1 MVKMRRPSCSQ
12 HGLFEA
18 TCCLMCSCWSP
29 FQTEQRI
36 IYFDLVFGD
45 SEPDRHSRQ
54 VILLLFWDIAYFF
67 LFTRNIFKNNC
78 IKSVEAALHK
88 SWGIFKF
95 FIPTAVTGAFFFLFG
110 QSLNYF
116 QAVKLWMRNL
126 FLSGSTAGSSF
137 ASSSLFWDFLQH
149 LRATFIQNLVC
160 AVWKNG
166 WHSRKR
172 GKDRTLFLKNKL
184 HNLRH
189 LQTSVPRFVLFF
201 PPQGEWAVCSS

>member
-95 FIPTAVTGAFFFLFG
+95 FIPTAVTGAFFFFSVKAWIIFKPLNSGWEIYFWAAPLLGVHLPPQAYFG
-110 QSLNYF
+110 IFYSISGP
-116 QAVKLWMRNL
+116 
-126 FLSGSTAGSSF
+126 LSS
-137 ASSSLFWDFLQH
+137 
-149 LRATFIQNLVC
+149 
-160 AVWKNG
+160 K
-166 WHSRKR
+166 
-172 GKDRTLFLKNKL
+172 TLFVQYEKMADTHGNVG
-184 HNLRH
+184 RI
-189 LQTSVPRFVLFF
+189 VLYF
-201 PPQGEWAVCSS
+201 